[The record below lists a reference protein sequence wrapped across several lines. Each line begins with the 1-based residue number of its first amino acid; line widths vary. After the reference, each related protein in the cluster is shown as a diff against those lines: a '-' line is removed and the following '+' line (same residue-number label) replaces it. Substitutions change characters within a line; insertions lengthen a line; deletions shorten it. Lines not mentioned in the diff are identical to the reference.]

1 MHNIDEEFE
10 KYNQRVK
17 NEEIKYANSEVK
29 IENYKFPHI
38 YLTEEEI
45 EDFNKKCD
53 ELGFDIKVVPI
64 CEYLNLNPEKNENE
78 DGEEDEVSEYTKME
92 RVEKFMDHLGRN
104 LLSEN
109 KIDKKKLTMEN
120 NADYIMNEVNSY
132 IGKKQRRIFFDH
144 NQNEKNKNNETK
156 DKINDNNDFSTLSE
170 TNKGKKGFKKKYNY
184 NNDENLKENANKYFK
199 RIIDTAQEL
208 KNNEIRKD
216 PLVDEILEK
225 SQLLEPDDLK
235 SLASKKRISVVGD
248 NELSEFDL
256 KKKDVRQLDGILADI
271 NINSDVSKLKNEK
284 RENIKRIKAR
294 KNLENQSILDYMYH
308 KAIKE
313 QKKLES
319 SQNFLKEKSNSVN
332 NNLEKE
338 FDSCSDDE
346 SI

>member
-1 MHNIDEEFE
+1 MKHTGYTSYIIDHNLKASEFLRLCLRAFNIFVEYRDEPLSPVIPKELPKDDWHEKELVKAKEKLAQRLVMTDDEWRKELENDLADNIAKHKEAVEKENAEMARLNAVKEAIEGWKCSEAYDTVKNFALEQIAKSEPNGYKWYTESEECLRKALDSQEEFE

-38 YLTEEEI
+38 CLTEEEI

-92 RVEKFMDHLGRN
+92 LVEKFMDHLGRN

-156 DKINDNNDFSTLSE
+156 DKINDNNDFSTL
-170 TNKGKKGFKKKYNY
+170 GKKA
-184 NNDENLKENANKYFK
+184 L
-199 RIIDTAQEL
+199 
-208 KNNEIRKD
+208 
-216 PLVDEILEK
+216 
-225 SQLLEPDDLK
+225 
-235 SLASKKRISVVGD
+235 
-248 NELSEFDL
+248 
-256 KKKDVRQLDGILADI
+256 
-271 NINSDVSKLKNEK
+271 
-284 RENIKRIKAR
+284 R
-294 KNLENQSILDYMYH
+294 KNIIIIMM
-308 KAIKE
+308 KI
-313 QKKLES
+313 
-319 SQNFLKEKSNSVN
+319 
-332 NNLEKE
+332 
-338 FDSCSDDE
+338 
-346 SI
+346 

>member
-1 MHNIDEEFE
+1 MERSIDYVLLNDLNLTNLDYSVNI
-10 KYNQRVK
+10 
-17 NEEIKYANSEVK
+17 EEIKFNNRKYFKQIMNDFYK
-29 IENYKFPHI
+29 IDYESLPEYEYLKIDCENYKLFDDI
-38 YLTEEEI
+38 YDKENIKLNQSNNMHLNQVNNI
-45 EDFNKKCD
+45 KGNNSSPKNMSNK
-53 ELGFDIKVVPI
+53 ETISI
-64 CEYLNLNPEKNENE
+64 
-78 DGEEDEVSEYTKME
+78 
-92 RVEKFMDHLGRN
+92 
-104 LLSEN
+104 
-109 KIDKKKLTMEN
+109 
-120 NADYIMNEVNSY
+120 NSPN
-132 IGKKQRRIFFDH
+132 IS
-144 NQNEKNKNNETK
+144 KNNETK
-156 DKINDNNDFSTLSE
+156 DKINDNNDFSNLSE

-294 KNLENQSILDYMYH
+294 KNLENQSILDYMHH

-319 SQNFLKEKSNSVN
+319 SQNVLKEKSNSVN